1 MAALL
6 FDEPYYIEINEA
18 RWAMARP
25 VIERLRSVLPGGLTT
40 CADVGAGPGWF
51 GQQLARLG
59 LSVTGLEGRA
69 DLVAEA
75 ARRVPD
81 ASFQQ
86 VNVESAEEMGSLGP
100 FDLTFC
106 FGLLYHTE
114 NPFQVVRN
122 LESLT
127 RKVLF
132 VETMMLPTDEPILRL
147 VSEGMNETQGLTF
160 HSIIPSR
167 ASLVKMLQTAGFAWV
182 AEFTGRVDH
191 PDFVD
196 TAERFRRRGI
206 FLAARLPLDVQ
217 DFRAYGKVAAPKYD
231 FARTSRR

>member
-25 VIERLRSVLPGGLTT
+25 VVERLRASLPGGLTT

-51 GQQLARLG
+51 AEQLAKLG
-59 LSVTGLEGRA
+59 LTVTGLEGRSDLA
-69 DLVAEA
+69 DEA
-75 ARRVPD
+75 ARRVPS
-81 ASFQQ
+81 ATFQQ
-86 VNVESAEEMGSLGP
+86 VNVESAEAMGELGP

-122 LESLT
+122 LEKFT

-132 VETMMLPTDEPILRL
+132 VETMVLPTEEPILRL
-147 VSEGMNETQGLTF
+147 VSEGNNETQGLTF
-160 HSIIPSR
+160 HSVIPSR
-167 ASLVKMLQTAGFAWV
+167 TSLVKMLQTAGFAWV
-182 AEFTGRVDH
+182 AEYTGRVDH

-196 TAERFRRRGI
+196 TPERFRRRGI

-217 DFRAYGKVAAPKYD
+217 GFRVFGEVAAPKYD
-231 FARTSRR
+231 FARTPRR